1 MEPHK
6 DRTSSTSTP
15 SAKTSLSDVPKDVD
29 ATFVEE
35 LKPVVKKKLAKTM
48 SKPKSRLE
56 RKASAPVEV
65 VSPPVPKRINK
76 PYRVRN
82 LLDGT
87 QTTDTLHYKADVS
100 EIVSFQ

>member
-1 MEPHK
+1 MESPK
-6 DRTSSTSTP
+6 DRTSSTSPP
-15 SAKTSLSDVPKDVD
+15 SAKTSLSDVPKDAD

-35 LKPVVKKKLAKTM
+35 LKPVAKKTLSKAM

-56 RKASAPVEV
+56 RQASAPVEV

-76 PYRVRN
+76 PYRIRN
-82 LLDGT
+82 LLDDT

-100 EIVSFQ
+100 EIVSF

>member
-1 MEPHK
+1 MESPK
-6 DRTSSTSTP
+6 DRTSTTSKSTV
-15 SAKTSLSDVPKDVD
+15 KTSLSNVPKNVD

-35 LKPVVKKKLAKTM
+35 LKPVVKKTLSKTM
-48 SKPKSRLE
+48 SKTKSRLE
-56 RKASAPVEV
+56 KKASAPVEV

-87 QTTDTLHYKADVS
+87 QTADTLHYKADVS
-100 EIVSFQ
+100 EIVSF

>member
-1 MEPHK
+1 MESPK
-6 DRTSSTSTP
+6 DRTSSTSKSTV
-15 SAKTSLSDVPKDVD
+15 KTSLSDVPKDVD
-29 ATFVEE
+29 ATFVEK
-35 LKPVVKKKLAKTM
+35 LKPVVKNTLSKAM

-87 QTTDTLHYKADVS
+87 QTADTLHYKADVS
-100 EIVSFQ
+100 EIVSF

>member
-1 MEPHK
+1 MEPPK
-6 DRTSSTSTP
+6 ERASSTSKT
-15 SAKTSLSDVPKDVD
+15 SAKTSLSDLPEDGDV
-29 ATFVEE
+29 TFVEE
-35 LKPVVKKKLAKTM
+35 LKPVVKKTLSKTM

-87 QTTDTLHYKADVS
+87 QTADTLHYKADVS
-100 EIVSFQ
+100 EIASFW

>member
-1 MEPHK
+1 MESPK
-6 DRTSSTSTP
+6 DRTSTTSKSTV
-15 SAKTSLSDVPKDVD
+15 KTSLSDVPKNVD

-35 LKPVVKKKLAKTM
+35 LKPVVKKTLSKTM

-65 VSPPVPKRINK
+65 VSPPIPKRINK

-87 QTTDTLHYKADVS
+87 QTADTLHYKADVS
-100 EIVSFQ
+100 EIVSF